1 MNQNIFKKKYD
12 KLRMQLF
19 TYKGH
24 LEANLITDDINNTA
38 RNITLNRQ
46 QNEVPVLEFDM
57 PFTKERKID
66 VVTGCEK
73 LIRFLDWYYIIKS
86 TSVSDGSKKEIHVR
100 ALGEQEELKYCYCN
114 CVNEIGKTVKECFEA
129 VFSATTHPIDTG
141 YVFLGTDIPD
151 SKKRHL
157 ITENEASVYQNLM
170 SICDVFQCWLEFS
183 LTNDGKKGIFFRSKE
198 KDNGK
203 KFKTGIDLK
212 ELNIEYDSSEI
223 FTRLIPYGAEDELTG
238 NPLTIIEVNPTHKAY
253 IEDYSYYL
261 GVLGIPPNI
270 VDKEAKYLNIKTWS
284 DDTIIDANYL
294 YEMGKQELA
303 KCCVP
308 TLEASLSISDLS
320 KLLDSSIDE
329 CEIGQSVLALNKKL
343 GFRIKFLIT
352 GIEENFNN
360 PLDTKITITNKI
372 NIDTNIQNINHTCE
386 IVDGVT
392 SINTENG
399 NAIVPMNKVCDGDHW
414 NVVQRLDQQY
424 AMATYAYNNINLKV
438 EDVGKSVAQIDIK
451 ADQITS
457 SVERMQD
464 DVVEARSEI
473 SQTADKISAVV
484 EEGED
489 GSEWELTKDAMRV
502 AFKKASA
509 DVTTIDEDGIIAKN
523 EDGSYTRLGSK
534 GLEHIESG
542 MTRPY
547 HYLTYTKRYS
557 GLRAGTGYKYYSYDL
572 PREFQKFDSDEVAVT
587 ACVSKCNDS
596 NDGDDVLMYWFG
608 CYATVVGSRGHL
620 KVNLECLACWREPIY
635 ESNDT
640 SRWIEEF
647 DSPKGG
653 YMDVTLVFIA

>member
-73 LIRFLDWYYIIKS
+73 LVRFLDWYYIIKS

-294 YEMGKQELA
+294 YEMAKQELA

-308 TLEASLSISDLS
+308 TLEATLSISDLS

-360 PLDTKITITNKI
+360 PLDTKITIKNKI

-392 SINTENG
+392 SMNTENG
-399 NAIVPMNKVCDGDHW
+399 NAMIPMNKVEDGDHW

-424 AMATYAYNNINLKV
+424 SFAKYTYDNINLKV
-438 EDVGKSVAQIDIK
+438 ENIGHSVAQIDIK
-451 ADQITS
+451 ADEITS
-457 SVERMQD
+457 SVEEIQD
-464 DVVEARSEI
+464 DVTVAKSEI
-473 SQTADKISAVV
+473 KQTARKISAVV
-484 EEGED
+484 TENGD
-489 GSEWELTKDAMRV
+489 SGEWELSKDAFMI
-502 AFKKASA
+502 AFNGSTNNTA
-509 DVTTIDEDGIIAKN
+509 TIDRHEGLVLGSPDNDSYSKIGYDGRMEFMMDGRSYPYRALVGMVQI
-523 EDGSYTRLGSK
+523 EVHCHGSYTEGYSSIPPEFRDIPEDEIITMVSIKKNYNYDDQGYFCTWFGAYPSDR
-534 GLEHIESG
+534 GATTITGESNG
-542 MTRPY
+542 IRNGKVYVECM
-547 HYLTYTKRYS
+547 S
-557 GLRAGTGYKYYSYDL
+557 EWAN
-572 PREFQKFDSDEVAVT
+572 V
-587 ACVSKCNDS
+587 
-596 NDGDDVLMYWFG
+596 DGDTSSGDMIVQVL
-608 CYATVVGSRGHL
+608 L
-620 KVNLECLACWREPIY
+620 
-635 ESNDT
+635 
-640 SRWIEEF
+640 
-647 DSPKGG
+647 
-653 YMDVTLVFIA
+653 IA

>member
-183 LTNDGKKGIFFRSKE
+183 LTNEGKKGIFFRSKE

-261 GVLGIPPNI
+261 GVLGVPPNI

-308 TLEASLSISDLS
+308 TLEATLSISDLS

-392 SINTENG
+392 SMNTENG
-399 NAIVPMNKVCDGDHW
+399 NTIIPMNKVEDGDHW

-424 AMATYAYNNINLKV
+424 SFAKYTYDNINLKV
-438 EDVGKSVAQIDIK
+438 ENIGHSVAQIDIK
-451 ADQITS
+451 ADEITS
-457 SVERMQD
+457 SVEEIQD
-464 DVVEARSEI
+464 DVTVAKSEI
-473 SQTADKISAVV
+473 KQTARKISAVV
-484 EEGED
+484 SENED
-489 GSEWELTKDAMRV
+489 TGRWELDKDAFRV
-502 AFKKASA
+502 AFNGSTNHTATIDRHDGLILGSPDNDSYSKIGYDGRMEFMMDGRSYPYRALVGMVQIEVHCDDSYTEGYSSIPPEFRDIPEDEIITMVSIKKNYNDDNQDYLCTWFGAYPSDKGA
-509 DVTTIDEDGIIAKN
+509 TTI
-523 EDGSYTRLGSK
+523 
-534 GLEHIESG
+534 
-542 MTRPY
+542 
-547 HYLTYTKRYS
+547 
-557 GLRAGTGYKYYSYDL
+557 TGY
-572 PREFQKFDSDEVAVT
+572 
-587 ACVSKCNDS
+587 S
-596 NDGDDVLMYWFG
+596 NGVRNG
-608 CYATVVGSRGHL
+608 
-620 KVNLECLACWREPIY
+620 KVYIECMSEWANTEG
-635 ESNDT
+635 DT
-640 SRWIEEF
+640 SSGDMI
-647 DSPKGG
+647 
-653 YMDVTLVFIA
+653 VQVLLIA

>member
-38 RNITLNRQ
+38 RNITLNRR
-46 QNEVPVLEFDM
+46 QNEVPVLEFDT

-73 LIRFLDWYYIIKS
+73 LVRVLDWYYIIKS
-86 TSVSDGSKKEIHVR
+86 TSVSDGSKKEIHIR

-151 SKKRHL
+151 SKRRHL

-261 GVLGIPPNI
+261 GVLGVPPNI

-294 YEMGKQELA
+294 YEMAKQELA

-372 NIDTNIQNINHTCE
+372 NIDTNIQNINHT
-386 IVDGVT
+386 VDVVKDIT
-392 SINTENG
+392 NNNPFDTDG
-399 NAIVPMNKVCDGDHW
+399 NMKGDGEPYID
-414 NVVQRLDQQY
+414 
-424 AMATYAYNNINLKV
+424 MNNIK
-438 EDVGKSVAQIDIK
+438 
-451 ADQITS
+451 
-457 SVERMQD
+457 
-464 DVVEARSEI
+464 
-473 SQTADKISAVV
+473 
-484 EEGED
+484 D
-489 GSEWELTKDAMRV
+489 G
-502 AFKKASA
+502 
-509 DVTTIDEDGIIAKN
+509 
-523 EDGSYTRLGSK
+523 
-534 GLEHIESG
+534 ESG
-542 MTRPY
+542 
-547 HYLTYTKRYS
+547 
-557 GLRAGTGYKYYSYDL
+557 L
-572 PREFQKFDSDEVAVT
+572 PM
-587 ACVSKCNDS
+587 
-596 NDGDDVLMYWFG
+596 L
-608 CYATVVGSRGHL
+608 
-620 KVNLECLACWREPIY
+620 
-635 ESNDT
+635 
-640 SRWIEEF
+640 
-647 DSPKGG
+647 
-653 YMDVTLVFIA
+653 